1 MLEQEF
7 GIKGKNLVTVMSDSV
22 AVRMKSDSFVM
33 ARQRLEQEFSLM
45 GKTLVTFLGN
55 SVAVRQ
61 KTASLRPSNGWNRS

>member
-1 MLEQEF
+1 
-7 GIKGKNLVTVMSDSV
+7 MSDSV

-33 ARQRLEQEFSLM
+33 ARQRLAQEFSLM

-61 KTASLRPSNGWNRS
+61 RTASIRPSNGWNRS